1 MARAAA
7 DPVEARPERRGRRV
21 LLGLLEARHGVV
33 PRDAAVDLDAQVDER
48 RAVLRRLD
56 DDRLVRDLDLAAVDL
71 LDGLVELAL
80 AARFFDLRRGTVR
93 RRVDGVSSPP
103 RAPLNGEPRVRVGSM
118 ASRAFE
124 RSETDAGAAPR
135 APRASQ
141 TRRRRRSAGSTVN
154 RATY

>member
-1 MARAAA
+1 MNQS
-7 DPVEARPERRGRRV
+7 RP
-21 LLGLLEARHGVV
+21 
-33 PRDAAVDLDAQVDER
+33 
-48 RAVLRRLD
+48 VLRRLD
-56 DDRLVRDLDLAAVDL
+56 DDRLVRDLDLAAINL

-124 RSETDAGAAPR
+124 RSETDAGADRVLHELREDVEDGVLLAQP
-135 APRASQ
+135 
-141 TRRRRRSAGSTVN
+141 
-154 RATY
+154 